1 MDSAAQDFVDYLNAA
16 WTNFHCVEE
25 SKRRL
30 VAAGFV
36 ELSERVST
44 WSLKPNG
51 LYFFSRNATAL
62 VAFAVGGLY
71 TPASGSFVL
80 VGAHTDSPCLK
91 LKPNS
96 ALDRSGMQ
104 QLAVQTYGGGLW
116 TTWFDRDL
124 SIAGRVLVRDAA
136 TGTVAPKLVKIERP
150 ICRIPSLA
158 IHLERGSGTKFE
170 INAEKH
176 LAPVI
181 AAAAAKALGGAE
193 AAAAAHGRH
202 SAPLL
207 GAIAEE
213 LGCAPADIVD
223 LEVQL
228 CDTQPAAIGG
238 VHREFVHSGRLDNL
252 CCAYLAVESLVTAGG
267 LAEATSV
274 RVAALYDHEE
284 VGSCSAVGA
293 KGPLTMDALRR
304 IVAGLGGEHADLA
317 AALQRSLLISADM
330 AHGLHP
336 NYSAKHEPR
345 HAPMLGKG
353 FVVKHN
359 ANQRYATNSISAT
372 LFRELGAAAGCATQE
387 FVVRQDMGCGSTI
400 GPIAA
405 AETGA
410 RTVDIGMA
418 QWSMHSIRE
427 TMSAQDVSAG
437 LTHLRA
443 VFEGW
448 GEEWVQGLLRES

>member
-1 MDSAAQDFVDYLNAA
+1 MTDRLTDAEDFVDYLNAA
-16 WTNFHCVEE
+16 WTNFHCVAE

-30 VAAGFV
+30 SDHGFV
-36 ELSERVST
+36 ELSERVSS
-44 WSLKPNG
+44 WSLEPNG
-51 LYFFSRNATAL
+51 KYFFSRNATAL
-62 VAFAVGGLY
+62 VAFAVGGAY

-91 LKPNS
+91 LKPYS
-96 ALDRSGMQ
+96 AIDRSGMQ

-124 SIAGRVLVRDAA
+124 SVAGRVLVRDAA
-136 TGTVAPKLVKIERP
+136 TGAVAPKLVKIERP

-170 INAEKH
+170 INAESH

-181 AAAAAKALGGAE
+181 AAAADKALGGEEAAE
-193 AAAAAHGRH
+193 AGGRH

-207 GAIAEE
+207 GAVAAE
-213 LGCAPADIVD
+213 LGCAPGDIVD
-223 LEVQL
+223 LELQL
-228 CDTQPAAIGG
+228 CDTQPSSIGG
-238 VHREFVHSGRLDNL
+238 VHNEFVHSGRLDNL
-252 CCAYLAVESLVTAGG
+252 CCAYLAVESLAKAEG

-304 IVAGLGGEHADLA
+304 IVAGLGGKSADLA

-336 NYSAKHEPR
+336 NYASKHEPR
-345 HAPMLGKG
+345 HAPQLGKG

-359 ANQRYATNSISAT
+359 ANQRYATNSIRSVIL
-372 LFRELGAAAGCATQE
+372 LFASIISFVANILLLTPSIDQRHALSRARRRRGVRDARVRRSPGHGVREHDRADRRGGDG
-387 FVVRQDMGCGSTI
+387 RPDRRYRD
-400 GPIAA
+400 GPM
-405 AETGA
+405 
-410 RTVDIGMA
+410 VDA
-418 QWSMHSIRE
+418 L
-427 TMSAQDVSAG
+427 DP
-437 LTHLRA
+437 
-443 VFEGW
+443 
-448 GEEWVQGLLRES
+448 